1 MNFSQRKMFY
11 KKKNLLEIDAALQ
24 GFENSPLDKL
34 VLQKNSI
41 KNLVIFLSLMK
52 KKDQQQLIRKTQ

>member
-52 KKDQQQLIRKTQ
+52 KKDQ